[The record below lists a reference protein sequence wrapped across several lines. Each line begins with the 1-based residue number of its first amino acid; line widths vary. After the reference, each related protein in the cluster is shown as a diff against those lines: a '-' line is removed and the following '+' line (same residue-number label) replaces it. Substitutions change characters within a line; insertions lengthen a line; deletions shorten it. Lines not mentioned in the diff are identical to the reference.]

1 MMLARRRL
9 LLALPL
15 VAGACASGTPDAL
28 PPLVTGYRHLT
39 PIRLNVSE
47 VEVLNPAPAAIRVD
61 ESAPVRP
68 EREMVRMA
76 QERLVATGTEG
87 QARFVVQTAEFR
99 RESLAGPGGLAGLF
113 SGEPGERLTVRLQ
126 SRLEIL
132 APDGRRAGFV
142 EAEARRQRT
151 LPDGATAAER
161 RRAAEEVVRQSMDDL
176 NVELEF
182 QVRRNLRQW
191 LDQGGGAPVPVGPG
205 GIEREELQGRPGAPA
220 APAPQILQAPRS

>member
-1 MMLARRRL
+1 MMLARRTL

-15 VAGACASGTPDAL
+15 AASACASGTPDAL

-39 PIRLNVSE
+39 PIRLKVAE
-47 VEVLNPAPAAIRVD
+47 VEVLNPGAATTRVD
-61 ESAPVRP
+61 EPAPVRP

-76 QERLVATGTEG
+76 EERLVATGTEG

-99 RESLAGPGGLAGLF
+99 REPLAGQGGIVGLF
-113 SGEPGERLTVRLQ
+113 SGDPGERLTVRLQ
-126 SRLEIL
+126 GRLEIL

-151 LPDGATAAER
+151 LPDGTSAADR

-182 QVRRNLRQW
+182 QVRRNLREW
-191 LDQGGGAPVPVGPG
+191 LEEAGSAPVPIGPG
-205 GIEREELQGRPGAPA
+205 GIEREDLQR
-220 APAPQILQAPRS
+220 R